1 MTWTGAVAQQ
11 PLSQIAALSNTLLE
25 WLSPAD
31 ATALAE
37 AIQQIARN
45 EARRAVA
52 EQSGAHRSYAWQTAD
67 PTTTPPPEDPAP
79 YIVELYSKPLEVMAS
94 CRTAPTSDLVVT
106 MLRSIDEGATYQN
119 MLAVP
124 ATIRAGATFGRGAI
138 FNWEMPETRIIV
150 PPATVG
156 SVLIMLQPGDML
168 IPSLTGGTGVR
179 GFSAQCRVE
188 RVDEHTRRGRL

>member
-1 MTWTGAVAQQ
+1 MGAVAPQRSS
-11 PLSQIAALSNTLLE
+11 PIAALSSTLLE

-52 EQSGAHRSYAWQTAD
+52 EQTGAHRSYAWQTGD
-67 PTTTPPPEDPAP
+67 PTTDPPPDDPAP
-79 YIVELYSKPLEVMAS
+79 YIVELPCKPLEVMAS
-94 CRTAPTSDLVVT
+94 CRSAPTSDLIVT
-106 MLRSIDEGATYQN
+106 MLRSVDQGATYQD

-124 ATIRAGATFGRGAI
+124 ATVFAGSTFGAGAI
-138 FNWEMPETRIIV
+138 FNWEMPATREIV

-168 IPSLTGGTGVR
+168 IPYLTGGTGVR

>member
-1 MTWTGAVAQQ
+1 MGAVGQQ
-11 PLSQIAALSNTLLE
+11 HSSPIAALSSTLLE

-52 EQSGAHRSYAWQTAD
+52 EQTGAHRSYAWQTGDPTAD
-67 PTTTPPPEDPAP
+67 PPPDDPAP
-79 YIVELYSKPLEVMAS
+79 YIVELPSKPLEVMAS
-94 CRTAPTSDLVVT
+94 CRTAPTSDLTVT
-106 MLRSIDEGATYQN
+106 MLRSIDQGATYQN

-124 ATIRAGATFGRGAI
+124 ATVFAGSTFGRGAV
-138 FNWEMPETRIIV
+138 FNWELPETREIV

-168 IPSLTGGTGVR
+168 IPYLTGGTGVK

-188 RVDEHTRRGRL
+188 RVDEHTRRGRV